1 MTLIQTAEQRGQ
13 AMLEAIFILMILV
26 TLLFSIQFTGR
37 LRTDSLEMLGESSY
51 QTFLTSERAPGRPSA
66 DNDKNV
72 TKRLLQTY
80 SKQLLY
86 VDDPGVIQVR
96 KIPNTLSTDRF
107 AASRLYSAAPI
118 KRTSYLYINGGES
131 RSVAEVQ
138 SRIADSTAAWRDVT
152 MPTHRLLQPFVPS
165 LGKIDAPWRRGVLQ
179 MDWLSRWAGQS
190 PSIPKLG
197 ASRR

>member
-1 MTLIQTAEQRGQ
+1 MTPLETGLQRGQ

-37 LRTDSLEMLGESSY
+37 LRTDSLELLRESSY
-51 QTFLTSERAPGRPSA
+51 QTFLTSERPPARPAS
-66 DNDKNV
+66 DLDKNA
-72 TKRLLQTY
+72 TKGLLQTY

-96 KIPNTLSTDRF
+96 KTPTPSNTGRF
-107 AASRLYSAAPI
+107 AASRLYRAVPI
-118 KRTSYLYINGGES
+118 QRTSYLYINGGES
-131 RSVAEVQ
+131 RSASEVQ
-138 SRIADSTAAWRDVT
+138 SRIAHSTSAWRDVT
-152 MPTHRLLQPFVPS
+152 MPTQRLLQPWVPS

-190 PSIPKLG
+190 PSIPKSG
-197 ASRR
+197 ATR